1 MSGEIYICDVTV
13 YLATHVRGYK
23 YNYEKY
29 TIHNAPIILVNGQIG
44 SIKQFS
50 KLKKYLFEQNV
61 IKGEI
66 SSKFLAKTIIT
77 RAEFSSKTQYEF
89 DPEIH

>member
-1 MSGEIYICDVTV
+1 MDVDV
-13 YLATHVRGYK
+13 VNQNHLNLLN
-23 YNYEKY
+23 NYEKY
-29 TIHNAPIILVNGQIG
+29 TIHNEPIILVNGQIG

-66 SSKFLAKTIIT
+66 SSKFLTKTIIT
-77 RAEFSSKTQYEF
+77 RAEFSSKTQYKF